1 VSRAGNDVDDLCWG
15 VAPQSTS
22 TAWSP
27 RAAGTETGLRSAS
40 TCSGAGSRCARHSGG
55 PGSPGHGR
63 AWPTASRGSI
73 ARRGCRSPGP
83 GRGHRWARRH
93 RAYMKQPGAMI
104 FAYRKFLFFS
114 RAADIKL
121 RDPLTELGV
130 RRDKIC
136 PVSPDLARS
145 VRPTARALVS
155 RGPLEWGTSG
165 AVASGSYSS
174 SSVELVRR
182 ERTRARLDQGGRP
195 DDAHGGGA
203 RRPPVRGP
211 GLGADLPSTTDG
223 CAWWTFQPAT
233 ERSTVTLPSNFSA
246 WQVSGDRSGPGLQG
260 HGGSGRPDGAACRGL
275 MPDPG
280 AGARRAGELRG
291 EEGSVD
297 PACRDRR

>member
-223 CAWWTFQPAT
+223 CAW
-233 ERSTVTLPSNFSA
+233 
-246 WQVSGDRSGPGLQG
+246 
-260 HGGSGRPDGAACRGL
+260 
-275 MPDPG
+275 
-280 AGARRAGELRG
+280 
-291 EEGSVD
+291 
-297 PACRDRR
+297 